1 MHKIC
6 GLVLLILLG
15 NVFAAKAEEVFFSQ
29 EYELC
34 MEQAE
39 TTAAMNLCIVEEI
52 KKQDVRLNAAYEKLI
67 ADLPGDQQQKLWQ
80 AQLIWI
86 QFRNAYMD
94 FLHEYDDSPTA
105 RIVSSYWYLH
115 STAEQARQLE
125 FLLSVNE
132 EGDN

>member
-1 MHKIC
+1 MT
-6 GLVLLILLG
+6 
-15 NVFAAKAEEVFFSQ
+15 AWAEEVFFSKT
-29 EYELC
+29 YDLC

-52 KKQDVRLNAAYEKLI
+52 KRQDVRLNAAYDELI

-86 QFRNAYMD
+86 QFRSAYMD

-132 EGDN
+132 EDENE